1 MYQNEVGC
9 DTKMIGGLSVQQA
22 NLTVVENIDQK
33 IAQLQAEIVRLKAS
47 KTTLAP
53 LLGMRIRDIR
63 EAMNY

>member
-1 MYQNEVGC
+1 MYPNEVRCEAKSG
-9 DTKMIGGLSVQQA
+9 ISVQQA

-33 IAQLQAEIVRLKAS
+33 IAQLQAEIVRLEAS